1 MPPLQTPN
9 QTLSPACPAAC
20 HSLLGLRTNDGR
32 RIQLQTPGAA
42 AAQAAGLVTGTRI
55 QVAGLW
61 MHPEAAPGKPK
72 PAPYFLAASI
82 QVTDSLRVPGVLA
95 KSAAAAGA
103 PPGSMGAAAAA
114 AVAAAAAGPAPR
126 QPPPAPRR
134 PRLSK
139 NQLISNDVSVMFIP
153 SERGP
158 RVCMCGDGGGRVFF
172 SPFFWGGGG
181 GRLGG
186 SGS

>member
-1 MPPLQTPN
+1 MLHP
-9 QTLSPACPAAC
+9 CPAVLLLLLLPLLLGSAPLLA
-20 HSLLGLRTNDGR
+20 SAQEGLPQALSGTALVISVTQRNGQGQRLLGLRTNDGR

-95 KSAAAAGA
+95 CAQEAEAQQK
-103 PPGSMGAAAAA
+103 
-114 AVAAAAAGPAPR
+114 PAH
-126 QPPPAPRR
+126 Q
-134 PRLSK
+134 
-139 NQLISNDVSVMFIP
+139 Q
-153 SERGP
+153 
-158 RVCMCGDGGGRVFF
+158 
-172 SPFFWGGGG
+172 
-181 GRLGG
+181 
-186 SGS
+186 